1 MEESIEEERDLSD
14 DAFQRELSFFVDRE
28 AVVVVIKE
36 ICSDDWSSA
45 FTKKFDWLSTSL
57 SKYQEQPTLLSPHLS
72 EMLTPI
78 TDRMLQISTAVALDS
93 NRTSLFQKLEIPQFD
108 AICKVVQLCCRVRGY
123 KHVMKLFPHEV
134 SHLELCLILLR
145 AQDSTDYNNWE
156 TRYVLL
162 LWLCILCLIPFDICS
177 MDSTL
182 KTFTTTEYQP
192 GYGDEKSSTLVQEI
206 VAISQGY
213 LSDPGPVRDAACACL
228 SSLLTRPDMETTLLA
243 SFFSFSGGVIDLW
256 ISKGDDVVAELT
268 VNSFQVLGVLQTI
281 AQIFKKGERSRLLS
295 HASEL
300 LSQCVMI
307 SSQMNQVL
315 TRKLTMK
322 LIQRIGMTFLPPRV
336 AAWRYRRGK
345 RSLVDNLSL
354 ANKISNSDISEG
366 DRNGLVDNSAIA
378 GGVGISDE
386 GEDENFDVSA
396 ELEDVLDRVLSSLSD
411 KDTVVRWSAAKG
423 VGRITMRLPKS
434 YANDVVGAVI
444 GLFADSE
451 ADSAWH
457 GGCLALAELSRRG
470 LLLPE
475 RLAEVI
481 PIVQEAIQYDVLRG
495 QHSVGSH
502 VRDAACYVCWSFARA
517 YSPDV
522 MKPYVADLSAAMLI
536 TALFDREVNCR
547 RAASAAFQEHVGRQ
561 GNENFPHGIEI
572 IVIADYFSLGNRVL
586 AYIDIAP
593 RVAYLEPVL
602 RTALLKYLVDVKLAH
617 WDPEIRVLA
626 AKSLARLVII
636 GKGLENTDII
646 RYSPC
651 ALTTFRDFDFRGF
664 STESHT
670 EFMTEIFFKCITLY
684 LCKSI
689 KTRRL
694 DHN

>member
-1 MEESIEEERDLSD
+1 MEESNEEERDLSD
-14 DAFQRELSFFVDRE
+14 DVVAELSFFIDRE
-28 AVVVVIKE
+28 AVVAVIKE
-36 ICSDDWSSA
+36 ICGDNWSAA
-45 FTKKFDWLSTSL
+45 FTEKFDWLCTSL

-78 TDRMLQISTAVALDS
+78 TDRMLQISIEVALDS
-93 NRTSLFQKLEIPQFD
+93 NRASSFQILEIPQFH

-145 AQDSTDYNNWE
+145 AQDSTDYDNWE

-192 GYGDEKSSTLVQEI
+192 GCGDEKSSTLVQEI

-243 SFFSFSGGVIDLW
+243 SFFSFGGGVIDSW
-256 ISKGDDVVAELT
+256 VIKGDDVVAELT

-281 AQIFKKGERSRLLS
+281 AQVYKKGERSRLLS

-307 SSQMNQVL
+307 SSQKNQVL

-354 ANKISNSDISEG
+354 ANKISNSDITKG
-366 DRNGLVDNSAIA
+366 DRNEIIDSSIA
-378 GGVGISDE
+378 GGPEMGLRINDE
-386 GEDENFDVSA
+386 KEDEDFEVSA

-547 RAASAAFQEHVGRQ
+547 YRAMHSV
-561 GNENFPHGIEI
+561 
-572 IVIADYFSLGNRVL
+572 VIAL
-586 AYIDIAP
+586 
-593 RVAYLEPVL
+593 
-602 RTALLKYLVDVKLAH
+602 T
-617 WDPEIRVLA
+617 
-626 AKSLARLVII
+626 
-636 GKGLENTDII
+636 
-646 RYSPC
+646 YSN
-651 ALTTFRDFDFRGF
+651 L
-664 STESHT
+664 
-670 EFMTEIFFKCITLY
+670 
-684 LCKSI
+684 
-689 KTRRL
+689 
-694 DHN
+694 